1 MNTGERAVAG
11 DSTPDSRDH
20 YSDVSGAATVESAE
34 PAGRAESVEPG
45 ERGGAERE
53 EKEGILTERV
63 GSANLTPGQKV
74 DILLEALP
82 YIRKFAGKVVV
93 IKYGGNAMPATGGV
107 EESRRDYR
115 DSLAA
120 FADDVVLMRSTGMCP
135 VVVHGGGP
143 QIDEV
148 MSRLGKVPEFKDGRR
163 VTDAETLEIARMVL
177 VGKVNREIVSALNV
191 HGAVA
196 VGLSGEDARLITAS
210 ARAGDLG
217 YVGDVKVVDPTVV
230 KTLVNDG
237 LIPVVATTADDQAGQ
252 GYNINADSVAGALA
266 AALDA
271 EKLVF
276 LTDVEGIRAHAEE
289 SSTIIRALTAG
300 ILQDLIDQGRLV
312 SGMLPKGEACLHALR
327 SGVRYAHILDGRVPH
342 VMLLEFFTD
351 KGIGTMI
358 TPHDEGAYHSG

>member
-1 MNTGERAVAG
+1 M
-11 DSTPDSRDH
+11 PD
-20 YSDVSGAATVESAE
+20 
-34 PAGRAESVEPG
+34 
-45 ERGGAERE
+45 
-53 EKEGILTERV
+53 
-63 GSANLTPGQKV
+63 QKV
-74 DILLEALP
+74 GILLEALP

-93 IKYGGNAMPATGGV
+93 IKYGGNAMPTTGGV
-107 EESRRDYR
+107 AESRKDYR

-210 ARAGDLG
+210 ARTGDLG

-252 GYNINADSVAGALA
+252 SYNINADSVAGALA

-276 LTDVEGIRAHAEE
+276 LTDVEGIRAYAEE
-289 SSTIIRALTAG
+289 SGTTIRALTAG
-300 ILQDLIDQGRLV
+300 ALQDLIDQGRLV
-312 SGMLPKGEACLHALR
+312 GGMLPKGEACLHALR
-327 SGVRYAHILDGRVPH
+327 DGVRYAHILDGRVPH

-358 TPHDEGAYHSG
+358 TQHKEGVRHGG